1 MIKKDFLTKTLTDT
15 VISRRSFLKWSA
27 ALGGTAALAG
37 GLDFGLKTVEKA
49 AAASDSQIF
58 TTSCY
63 HNCGSRC
70 ILWAEVKD
78 GTVVRMLP
86 DQDPEDSFE
95 RPKAIPCVRGRSQ
108 KWRVYSP
115 ERLKYPM
122 KRVGK
127 RGEGKFERISWEEA
141 LDTIAAKLK
150 EVKEK
155 YGNEAIYYNYATG
168 QIAGGIDNTYKGVG
182 PIARVMHLFGGYVN
196 FYGTYS
202 SACYSAV
209 LPYITASGSNSSDDL
224 VNSKLV
230 VLFAF
235 NPLVTISG
243 GKGMGY
249 HCLKAKEAG
258 AKFIVIDPVYN
269 DTAIATE
276 AEWVPIYPGTD
287 CALIAALAYVM
298 VKDGTYDKEFMST
311 YAVGFD
317 EDTLP
322 EGVSR
327 NASYMAYI
335 MGRGPDKTP
344 KTPEWAAPITG
355 IPAERIVKLAREIA
369 STKPCA
375 MLQGLGWQRRAY
387 GEQPV
392 RALPIL
398 AAMTGN
404 FGVVGGG
411 IGTRQS
417 SGTNISIGSF
427 PAGENPIKTSISVY
441 MWPDFIERGH
451 EMTSGPRDLIKGA
464 DKLSADMKFM
474 WNWAGNCI
482 TNQHSDVNGT
492 VKMLEDD
499 TKLEFIVVSDVVMTH
514 SAKMADILLP
524 DTTHFEAENIT
535 GGSAEGKSNFV
546 LFNHKLIE
554 PLYEARDVL
563 WVAEQLA
570 DRLGLGVEFR
580 EGHETRESWLR
591 DIVAVARE
599 NNEDFPT
606 YEEFKE
612 IGYYKKVGGG
622 GVVAGKAFVEDPVAN
637 PLKTPTG
644 KIEIYSPTLEAMKNP
659 EEIPALPKYI
669 PEWEGVSDPLREKY
683 PLLMGGHHS
692 VQRSHSTFDNVAALQ
707 EAHVQALWMNTLDAE
722 ARGIKNGDMVRVFN
736 DRGEVRVP
744 AYVTNR
750 LRPGVTSLPQGAWF
764 TPDENG
770 VDTRGCTNTLTKYHP
785 TPFAKGNPQHTN
797 LVQVEKA

>member
-1 MIKKDFLTKTLTDT
+1 MIEKNFLTKTLNDT
-15 VISRRSFLKWSA
+15 VLTRRSFLKWSA

-37 GLDFGLKTVEKA
+37 GLKFGLKA
-49 AAASDSQIF
+49 AQSAASDDSQIM

-95 RPKAIPCVRGRSQ
+95 RMRAIPCVRGRSQ
-108 KWRVYSP
+108 RWRVYSP

-127 RGEGKFERISWEEA
+127 RGEGKFERISWDEA

-168 QIAGGIDNTYKGVG
+168 QIAGGIDSTYKGVG
-182 PIARVMHLFGGYVN
+182 PIARMMHLFGGYVN

-202 SACYSAV
+202 TACYSAA
-209 LPYITASGSNSSDDL
+209 LPFITAGGSNSSDDL
-224 VNSKLV
+224 VNSKLIVLWSDNPV
-230 VLFAF
+230 V
-235 NPLVTISG
+235 TRTG
-243 GKGMGY
+243 GKSIGY

-276 AEWVPIYPGTD
+276 AEWIPLYPGTD

-311 YAVGFD
+311 HAVGFD

-322 EGVSR
+322 EGAPR
-327 NASYMAYI
+327 NSSYMAYI
-335 MGRGPDKTP
+335 MGWSPDQTP

-369 STKPCA
+369 GTKPCA
-375 MLQGLGWQRRAY
+375 MIQGWGMQRRAY

-404 FGVVGGG
+404 FGIPGGG
-411 IGTRQS
+411 NGTRP
-417 SGTNISIGSF
+417 SGGTSIRIGGF
-427 PAGENPIKTSISVY
+427 PAGENPVKTTISVY

-451 EMTSGPRDLIKGA
+451 EMTSGARDLIKGA
-464 DKLSADMKFM
+464 DQLNADMKFM

-492 VKMLEDD
+492 VKMLEDES
-499 TKLEFIVVSDVVMTH
+499 KLEFIVVSDVVMTH

-535 GGSAEGKSNFV
+535 GGNSEGMSNFV
-546 LFNHKLIE
+546 LFNHQLIE
-554 PLYEARDVL
+554 PMYEARDVL

-570 DRLGLGVEFR
+570 DRLGLGDEFR
-580 EGHETRESWLR
+580 EGHTTREDWLR

-622 GVVAGKAFVEDPVAN
+622 GVIAMKDFVADPVAN

-644 KIEIYSPTLEAMKNP
+644 KIEIYSPTLAAMNDP
-659 EEIPALPKYI
+659 DEIPAIPKYI

-692 VQRSHSTFDNVAALQ
+692 VQRSHSTFDNVAAMQ
-707 EAHVQALWMNTLDAE
+707 EAHAQALWMNTLDAE
-722 ARGIKNGDMVRVFN
+722 ARGIKNGDLVKVFN
-736 DRGEVRVP
+736 DRGVVQVP

-770 VDTRGCTNTLTKYHP
+770 VDIRGCVNTLTKYHP

>member
-1 MIKKDFLTKTLTDT
+1 MTEKNFLTKTLNDT
-15 VISRRSFLKWSA
+15 VLTRRSFLKWSA

-37 GLDFGLKTVEKA
+37 GMKFGLKA
-49 AAASDSQIF
+49 AQAASEDSQLL

-86 DQDPEDSFE
+86 DQDPEDSFD
-95 RPKAIPCVRGRSQ
+95 RMKAIPCLRGRSQ
-108 KWRVYSP
+108 RYRVYSP

-155 YGNEAIYYNYATG
+155 YGNEAIYYHYASG
-168 QIAGGIDNTYKGVG
+168 QIAGGIDSTYKGAG
-182 PIARVMHLFGGYVN
+182 PLCRLMHMFGGYLN
-196 FYGTYS
+196 FYGSYS

-209 LPYITASGSNSSDDL
+209 LPYITNMGSNSSDDL
-224 VNSKLV
+224 VNSKLI
-230 VLFAF
+230 VLFAY
-235 NPLVTISG
+235 NPVVTISG

-258 AKFIVIDPVYN
+258 AKFIVIDPIYN

-276 AEWVPIYPGTD
+276 ADWIPIYPGTD
-287 CALIAALAYVM
+287 NALIDAMAYVM
-298 VKDGTYDKEFMST
+298 VKENLYDKEFMTT
-311 YAVGFD
+311 YSVGFD

-322 EGVSR
+322 EGAPR
-327 NASYMAYI
+327 NSSYMSYI
-335 MGRGPDKTP
+335 MGNGPDKTV
-344 KTPEWAAPITG
+344 KTPEWAARITG
-355 IPAERIVKLAREIA
+355 IPAERIVKLARELA

-375 MLQGLGWQRRAY
+375 MLQGLGWNRRAY

-404 FGVVGGG
+404 FGIVGGG
-411 IGTRQS
+411 TGTRQS
-417 SGTNISIGSF
+417 GGTNVNYGSF
-427 PAGENPIKTSISVY
+427 PAGENPIKTTISVY
-441 MWPDFIERGH
+441 MWPDYIERGH
-451 EMTSGPRDLIKGA
+451 EMTSGPRDRIKGA
-464 DKLSADMKFM
+464 DKVSADMKFM
-474 WNWAGNCI
+474 WNWAGNTI
-482 TNQHSDVNGT
+482 INQHSDINGT
-492 VKMLEDD
+492 LKMLQDES
-499 TKLEFIVVSDVVMTH
+499 KLEFIVVSDVVMTP
-514 SAKMADILLP
+514 SAKVADILLP

-535 GGSAEGKSNFV
+535 GGSGEGKSNFV

-554 PLYEARDVL
+554 PMYEARDVL

-570 DRLGLGVEFR
+570 DRLGLGDEFR
-580 EGHETRESWLR
+580 DGHETREDWLR
-591 DIVAVARE
+591 DMVATARE
-599 NNEDFPT
+599 NNDDFPT
-606 YEEFKE
+606 FEEFKK
-612 IGYYKKVGGG
+612 IGYYKKLGGG
-622 GVVAGKAFVEDPVAN
+622 GVIAGKAFREDPVAN

-644 KIEIYSPTLEAMKNP
+644 KIEIYSPTLAAANDP
-659 EEIPALPKYI
+659 VEIPAIPQYI

-683 PLLMGGHHS
+683 PLLMVGHHS
-692 VQRSHSTFDNVAALQ
+692 VQRSHSTFDNVAVLQ
-707 EAHVQALWMNTLDAE
+707 EAHPQALWMNTLDAE
-722 ARGIKNGDMVRVFN
+722 ARGIKNGDIVKVFN
-736 DRGEVRVP
+736 DRGVVHVP
-744 AYVTNR
+744 AYVSNR
-750 LRPGVTSLPQGAWF
+750 LRPGVTTLPQGAWY
-764 TPDENG
+764 TPDANG
-770 VDTRGCTNTLTKYHP
+770 VDIRGCANTLTKYHP

>member
-1 MIKKDFLTKTLTDT
+1 MIEKNFLTKTLNDT
-15 VISRRSFLKWSA
+15 VLTRRSFLKWSA

-37 GLDFGLKTVEKA
+37 GVKMGLKAAQA
-49 AAASDSQIF
+49 AAGGDSQIM

-86 DQDPEDSFE
+86 DQDLEDSFE
-95 RPKAIPCVRGRSQ
+95 RLKAIPCVRGRSQ
-108 KWRVYSP
+108 RWRVYSP

-182 PIARVMHLFGGYVN
+182 PIARIMHLFGGYVN

-202 SACYSAV
+202 TACYSAA
-209 LPYITASGSNSSDDL
+209 LPLITAMGSNSSDDL
-224 VNSKLV
+224 VNSKLI
-230 VLFAF
+230 VLVSD
-235 NPLVTISG
+235 NGLVTRAG

-249 HCLKAKEAG
+249 HYLKAKEAG

-287 CALIAALAYVM
+287 NALIDAMAYVM
-298 VKDGTYDKEFMST
+298 VQENLYDKDFMAK

-322 EGVSR
+322 DGAPS
-327 NASYMAYI
+327 NSSYIAYI
-335 MGRGPDKTP
+335 MGKSSDKTP
-344 KTPEWAAPITG
+344 KTPEWAAAITG
-355 IPAERIVKLAREIA
+355 LPAERIIKLAREIA
-369 STKPCA
+369 GTKPCA
-375 MLQGLGWQRRAY
+375 MIQGWGMQRRAY

-404 FGVVGGG
+404 FGISGGG
-411 IGTRQS
+411 TGTRP
-417 SGTNISIGSF
+417 SGGTSISIGSF
-427 PAGENPIKTSISVY
+427 PAGENPVKTTISVY

-451 EMTSGPRDLIKGA
+451 EMTSGLRDLIKGA
-464 DKLSADMKFM
+464 DKLTADMKFM

-482 TNQHSDVNGT
+482 TNQHSDINGT
-492 VKMLEDD
+492 VKMLQDES
-499 TKLEFIVVSDVVMTH
+499 KLEFIVVSDVVMTH

-535 GGSAEGKSNFV
+535 GGNNEGKSNFV

-554 PLYEARDVL
+554 PMYEAMDVL

-570 DRLGLGVEFR
+570 DRLGLGDEFR
-580 EGHETRESWLR
+580 EGHTTREDWLR

-599 NNEDFPT
+599 KNEDFPT

-622 GVVAGKAFVEDPVAN
+622 GFVAGKAFLEDPAAN
-637 PLKTPTG
+637 PLNTPTG
-644 KIEIYSPTLEAMKNP
+644 KIEVYSPTLAALNSP
-659 EEIPALPKYI
+659 EEIPAIPKYI

-683 PLLMGGHHS
+683 PLLMVGHHS
-692 VQRSHSTFDNVAALQ
+692 VQRSHSTFDDVAALR
-707 EAHVQALWMNTLDAE
+707 EAHVQSLWMNTVDAE
-722 ARGIKNGDMVRVFN
+722 SRGIKNGDMVKVFN
-736 DRGEVRVP
+736 DRGVVRVP

-764 TPDENG
+764 TPDKDG
-770 VDTRGCTNTLTKYHP
+770 VDIRGCINTLTKYHP
-785 TPFAKGNPQHTN
+785 TPYAKGNPQHTN